1 MSTDLKVDETVD
13 CVGTFCP
20 VPIIRAR
27 DAIRRMSPGQILEV
41 VATDPGSLGDFPAFS
56 RNTGHELIRTDNSEK
71 TYRYYIRV
79 AG

>member
-1 MSTDLKVDETVD
+1 
-13 CVGTFCP
+13 
-20 VPIIRAR
+20 
-27 DAIRRMSPGQILEV
+27 MSPGQILEV

>member
-1 MSTDLKVDETVD
+1 MSTDLKVDQTVD
-13 CVGTFCP
+13 CVGAFCP

-27 DAIRRMSPGQILEV
+27 NAIKSMSPGQILEI
-41 VATDPGSLGDFPAFS
+41 VATDPGSIGDFPAFS
-56 RNTGHELIRTDNSEK
+56 KNTGHELIRTDESNE

>member
-1 MSTDLKVDETVD
+1 MSEVLKIDQTVD

-27 DAIRRMSPGQILEV
+27 NAIKAMSPGQILEV

>member
-1 MSTDLKVDETVD
+1 MSTDLKVDQTVD
-13 CVGTFCP
+13 CVGAFCP

-27 DAIRRMSPGQILEV
+27 NAIKSMSPGQILEI
-41 VATDPGSLGDFPAFS
+41 VATDPGSIGDFPAFS
-56 RNTGHELIRTDNSEK
+56 RNTGHELIRTDESDE

>member
-1 MSTDLKVDETVD
+1 MSTELKVDQTVD
-13 CVGTFCP
+13 CVGAFCP

-27 DAIRRMSPGQILEV
+27 NAIKQMSAGQILEI
-41 VATDPGSLGDFPAFS
+41 VATDPGSIGDFPAFS
-56 RNTGHELIRTDNSEK
+56 RNTGHELIRTEESDE